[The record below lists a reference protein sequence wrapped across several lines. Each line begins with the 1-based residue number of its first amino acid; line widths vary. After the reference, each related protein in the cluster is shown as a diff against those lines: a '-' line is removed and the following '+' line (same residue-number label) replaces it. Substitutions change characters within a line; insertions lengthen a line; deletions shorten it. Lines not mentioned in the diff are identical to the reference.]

1 MITLTLGYAG
11 LNAMRLTAI
20 DCFWCDLELP
30 VSDAHHEDELSVLA
44 FAGAANW
51 PIWAGM
57 AQGSFLRRGLRLAHR
72 IVPNSRVMAR
82 ALYEGEAQ
90 IALTSVDN
98 VVAYASGQ
106 GEESLPGRA
115 DFFAFM
121 GVDDGL
127 LSLAARPGIG
137 TVADLRGHR
146 VAVDAPTT
154 GFAFVLRELL
164 DRAGLDAGAFELVSV
179 GNGAQRL
186 QALLA
191 GQVSATLLNTPLDLM
206 AAEAGMT
213 LLARARTELGSY
225 QGIVGAARRSWAGG
239 HHQQLGAFI
248 EAFAEA
254 LQWLAENEAAA
265 IAVLREHTPGLSGA
279 VAAATYRQLFSEG
292 GFQRDL
298 RIQMPGLATVLSLRA
313 RYAASTLPLGDPAS
327 YCDEALAAIDR
338 P

>member
-1 MITLTLGYAG
+1 MTDTHQ
-11 LNAMRLTAI
+11 
-20 DCFWCDLELP
+20 D
-30 VSDAHHEDELSVLA
+30 HHLSVLA

-51 PIWAGM
+51 PIWAGLE
-57 AQGSFLRRGLRLAHR
+57 QGFFSHRGLRLTHR

-82 ALYEGEAQ
+82 ELYDGNAQ

-106 GEESLPGRA
+106 GEETLPERP

-127 LSLAARPGIG
+127 LTLVARPGIG
-137 TVADLRGHR
+137 RVADLRRHR
-146 VAVDAPTT
+146 VAVDAQTT

-164 DRAGLDAGAFELVSV
+164 DRAGLGASDFELVSV

-191 GQVSATLLNTPLDLM
+191 GEVSATLLNTPLDLM
-206 AAEAGMT
+206 AAEAGMSP
-213 LLARARTELGSY
+213 LMRARHELGDY
-225 QGIVGAARRSWAGG
+225 QGIVGAARRDWA
-239 HHQQLGAFI
+239 QSNRTQLKGFVD
-248 EAFAEA
+248 AFAEA
-254 LQWLAENEAAA
+254 LQGLAEDEAAA
-265 IAVLREHTPGLSGA
+265 IRVLREHIPGLSEA
-279 VAAATYRQLFSEG
+279 VALATHRQLFAEG
-292 GFQRDL
+292 GFQQDL

-327 YCDEALAAIDR
+327 YCDEALAAIGG